1 MDDAWIKKQLEKQN
15 TVLTEKE
22 LAQKLGLSSWTVRR
36 MRIQEGLTH
45 FKIGHRVFYRL
56 ESVLG
61 WINTRESSNNSTR
74 QESSIGMLRVIR

>member
-1 MDDAWIKKQLEKQN
+1 MADILNQKQVERQN

-22 LAQKLGLSSWTVRR
+22 LAQRLGLSSWTVRR

-61 WINTRESSNNSTR
+61 WINAREAGNTGTG
-74 QESSIGMLRVIR
+74 QEPSIGMLRVIR